1 MGDAFGV
8 SKDVG
13 NNAGAITEI
22 ECSQYDSQ
30 ASGYVSVYN
39 NATDFTATSHTYAN
53 DFAYFKRAYC
63 GTSTTVQ
70 TAHCYIVS
78 RNGEAKSK
86 VVVADCAQGLGAKIY
101 FVQAGGAMVAGTQTS
116 LPANY
121 DTYVSFAAQC
131 NQCSGTVPG
140 TWADITSPKG
150 YQQKT
155 DQVRSA
161 KFCNICKLTDAA
173 PVFRCAIGYYGP
185 TNQTS
190 PTGCVSCPSGA
201 TTSSNGAT
209 TVSSCRCKSGYY
221 GTASAGKAC
230 TACPSYATCA
240 GGNGS
245 TFVCGAGYFGVWDTS
260 KPFVGCFA
268 CPDNATCTEDNYTCN
283 AGYYADFAVGTTY
296 RYSCTACPESS
307 MNIKTDGTAISGIPV
322 NMPGVSMYSPQANH
336 SMYGITSCYLPAGS
350 VYGFED
356 IGGIY
361 VFDTNCYFSPE
372 ANENE

>member
-1 MGDAFGV
+1 MAV
-8 SKDVG
+8 SADVG
-13 NNAGAITEI
+13 NNAGAVTEI
-22 ECSQYDSQ
+22 ECSTYDSQ

-78 RNGEAKSK
+78 RNGVAKSK

-116 LPANY
+116 LPESY

-140 TWADITSPKG
+140 TWADITNPKG

-161 KFCNICKLTDAA
+161 KFCNICKLTDTN

-185 TNQTS
+185 TNQSS
-190 PTGCVSCPSGA
+190 PTGCVSCPTGSTSSAGA
-201 TTSSNGAT
+201 TA
-209 TVSSCRCKSGYY
+209 VSSCSCKSEYY
-221 GTASAGKAC
+221 GDASAGKAC
-230 TACPSYATCA
+230 KSCPPYATCA

-245 TFVCGAGYFGVWDTS
+245 TFVCTSGYFGNWDTS
-260 KPFVGCFA
+260 KSYVGCFA
-268 CPDNATCTEDNYTCN
+268 CPQNATCDSDGYTCN
-283 AGYYADFAVGTTY
+283 TGYYASAEPGTSNQ
-296 RYSCTACPESS
+296 YSCTGCPGEVFYDPSTS
-307 MNIKTDGTAISGIPV
+307 LDINVYPGMDYGPLAKAVAYDKTDCYIP
-322 NMPGVSMYSPQANH
+322 ANH
-336 SMYGITSCYLPAGS
+336 YYPYKDTSGQFRWASDCHYS
-350 VYGFED
+350 E
-356 IGGIY
+356 
-361 VFDTNCYFSPE
+361 
-372 ANENE
+372 